1 METPPQT
8 SDTLKII
15 RFFSAKSLRASRT
28 GSSKENVS
36 QTSHLKEKR
45 AVATAL
51 AGDATA
57 LTTIP
62 DGGFHGYSDSD
73 ETTA

>member
-1 METPPQT
+1 MSTDTRDSKSEKQT
-8 SDTLKII
+8 
-15 RFFSAKSLRASRT
+15 
-28 GSSKENVS
+28 
-36 QTSHLKEKR
+36 
-45 AVATAL
+45 VATAL

-62 DGGFHGYSDSD
+62 DGGFHGDDDSD